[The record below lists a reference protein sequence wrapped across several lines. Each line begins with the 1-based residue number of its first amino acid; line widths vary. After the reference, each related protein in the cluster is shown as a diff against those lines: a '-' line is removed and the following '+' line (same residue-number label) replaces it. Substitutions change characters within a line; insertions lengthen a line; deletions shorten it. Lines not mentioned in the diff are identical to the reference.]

1 VIFSHVL
8 YQLSY
13 LAREAETI
21 SPSLREGQSSRGSGA
36 AFHERAGYPVTI
48 AALTSVEAG
57 RILRARGNKHVTSP
71 RDRQANCGFCEGT
84 GLWADAASDAS
95 AADPCP
101 LCDGSGI
108 QPGAVAP
115 ADEPQ
120 ASPTLTLE
128 RVLAGLPEM
137 SPQDRQ
143 RLYEDLHAL
152 YDCRIYRR

>member
-1 VIFSHVL
+1 M
-8 YQLSY
+8 
-13 LAREAETI
+13 
-21 SPSLREGQSSRGSGA
+21 
-36 AFHERAGYPVTI
+36 
-48 AALTSVEAG
+48 
-57 RILRARGNKHVTSP
+57 TSP

-84 GLWADAASDAS
+84 GLWADAAGDAS

-101 LCDGSGI
+101 LCDGSGTG
-108 QPGAVAP
+108 PRAATT

-120 ASPTLTLE
+120 ASPALTLE
-128 RVLAGLPEM
+128 RVLARLPEM